1 VRATRAAALAAFLL
15 LTCAG
20 AASAATV
27 GDEVSVTLDRPKVE
41 TRLGQEFGFTSVVRN
56 EIDRPLTGLIAHLN
70 VLSTDPDV
78 YVDPEDWS
86 SERTQFLAPL
96 GPGESVQL
104 PWRVKAVNS
113 GELVAY
119 VAVTSSE
126 GSQPVVASAPLRLT
140 VTEKRTINAGGVL
153 PVALGMPVA
162 AAVLMGVAARRR
174 RQLSRPG

>member
-1 VRATRAAALAAFLL
+1 
-15 LTCAG
+15 
-20 AASAATV
+20 
-27 GDEVSVTLDRPKVE
+27 
-41 TRLGQEFGFTSVVRN
+41 
-56 EIDRPLTGLIAHLN
+56 
-70 VLSTDPDV
+70 
-78 YVDPEDWS
+78 
-86 SERTQFLAPL
+86 
-96 GPGESVQL
+96 
-104 PWRVKAVNS
+104 VKAVNS

-119 VAVTSSE
+119 VAVTANE